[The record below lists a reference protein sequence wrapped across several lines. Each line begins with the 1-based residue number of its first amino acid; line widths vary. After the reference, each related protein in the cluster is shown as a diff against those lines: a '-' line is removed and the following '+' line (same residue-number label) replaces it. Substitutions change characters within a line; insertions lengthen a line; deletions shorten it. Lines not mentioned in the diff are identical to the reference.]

1 MHTGFLDKLTIKVL
15 KKKKSKE
22 VTPLKE
28 LQKSIQLCVDNYC
41 YNLMIQEDV
50 SVVKVLSLTE
60 NIVSTVEQLIGW
72 LQTSIRYL

>member
-1 MHTGFLDKLTIKVL
+1 
-15 KKKKSKE
+15 
-22 VTPLKE
+22 
-28 LQKSIQLCVDNYC
+28 
-41 YNLMIQEDV
+41 MIQEDV